1 MPERIVLIGMM
12 GAGKTSVGVE
22 LARRLGWRWW
32 DNDVELERDTG
43 RTARTLVEERG
54 VEAAHAE
61 EARVLLDALRTL
73 DGAVVA
79 AAGSVVQDPRAFE
92 ALRGEWV
99 VYLRASVDTLIER
112 VRGAAH
118 RPFIDAE
125 VALTFH
131 QLDAERRGLYEQLA
145 TLVLDVDAISP
156 ARAAELVVDRWRSGA
171 GSR

>member
-1 MPERIVLIGMM
+1 M

-22 LARRLGWRWW
+22 VARRLGWRWW
-32 DNDVELERDTG
+32 DNDAELERDTG
-43 RTARTLVEERG
+43 RTARALVAERG

-61 EARVLLDALRTL
+61 ETRVLLDALRTL

-79 AAGSVVQDPRAFE
+79 AAGSVVQDPRAVE

-99 VYLRASVDTLIER
+99 VHLRAAVDTLVAR
-112 VRGAAH
+112 VRGASH
-118 RPFIDAE
+118 RPFVDAE

-131 QLDAERRGLYEQLA
+131 QLDAERRGLYEDLA
-145 TLVLDVDAISP
+145 THIVDVDGITP
-156 ARAAELVVDRWRSGA
+156 ARAAELVVDGWRSGA